1 MHHQLRLLLQAD
13 HDTWV
18 CEISGWNGTR
28 LTKEHIARMSDLLHD
43 GFVSSTRVQGARK
56 EAFQHNPSIKAHRQ
70 CG

>member
-43 GFVSSTRVQGARK
+43 GFVVINARAGRK
-56 EAFQHNPSIKAHRQ
+56 KGSLPAQSEH
-70 CG
+70 